1 MEHISV
7 DTPSSSAATKKVRI
21 LHVDDE
27 EMFTG
32 LLQAYF
38 ERHGHGCVE
47 VQSAHSAAD
56 GLDLL
61 ESEQFDCIVSDF
73 SMSGT
78 NGLQFLQQVRTE
90 RPTLPF
96 ILFTGQGSEQIASD
110 AISAGVTDYVQK
122 GGTERLELLM
132 NRIKHAIDNRTLSDE
147 LEEEARKFRAV
158 WERASDAM
166 VLADDDGR
174 YVDVNPEACR
184 LFGVE
189 KEELL
194 GKTAADFA
202 ESGFDFA
209 AAWQQFKASDR
220 EHGRFPLRRPDG
232 TSMEVEY
239 SATPDIVPGLS
250 LSILRPASENE
261 GNGV

>member
-1 MEHISV
+1 MRYTTV
-7 DTPSSSAATKKVRI
+7 NNPSSSAADKRIRI

-27 EMFTG
+27 TMFTE
-32 LLQAYF
+32 LLQAYL
-38 ERHGHGCVE
+38 ERHEDRAVE
-47 VQSAHSAAD
+47 VRSARSAAD

-61 ESEQFDCIVSDF
+61 ASEQFDCIVSDF
-73 SMSGT
+73 SMPGT

-96 ILFTGQGSEQIASD
+96 IMFTGQGSEDIASD

-122 GGTERLELLM
+122 GGTERLELLET
-132 NRIKHAIDNRTLSDE
+132 RIKHAIDKRDLRNE

-166 VLADDDGR
+166 LLADDDGR
-174 YVDVNPEACR
+174 YVDANPEACR
-184 LFGVE
+184 LFGVG
-189 KEELL
+189 KGELL
-194 GKTAADFA
+194 GKSASDFA
-202 ESGFDFA
+202 EPGFDFA

-232 TSMEVEY
+232 TSQEVEY
-239 SATPDIVPGLS
+239 SATPNIVPGLN
-250 LSILRPASENE
+250 LSILRPVSDDDDH
-261 GNGV
+261 